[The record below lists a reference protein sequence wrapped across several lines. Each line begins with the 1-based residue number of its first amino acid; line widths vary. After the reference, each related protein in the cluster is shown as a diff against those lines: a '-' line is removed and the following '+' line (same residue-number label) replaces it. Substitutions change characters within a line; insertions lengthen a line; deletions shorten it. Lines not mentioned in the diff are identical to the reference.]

1 MNDVFTIY
9 EAKTNFSKLVK
20 AAKAGTPVYIG
31 SYGKEEVMLVP
42 AAPRK
47 NKLKLGIWKDRP
59 IGYKDAD
66 IVGSDPEIVKMFEDS
81 KVMPDGSF

>member
-1 MNDVFTIY
+1 MDKVITIY

-20 AAKAGTPVYIG
+20 KAKAGTPVYIG

-42 AAPRK
+42 AQPRK
-47 NKLKLGIWKDRP
+47 HKLKLGIWKDKR
-59 IGYKDAD
+59 INYTGD
-66 IVGSDPEIVKMFEDS
+66 IVNSDPEVVRMFEQS